1 MTLISAMAV
10 GFGACVPRRPT
21 ILSAAGDQTL
31 FCYLLHVPL
40 TPMVQSSLGFALLET
55 ASPEPR
61 SPSRGAAMLGYMLA
75 VQLVL
80 SRKPSLP
87 FPPLPSWRAIADFGR
102 RRYALLG
109 AAVCILL
116 SAAAVFAKLV

>member
-1 MTLISAMAV
+1 MAI
-10 GFGACVPRRPT
+10 GFGACMPRRPT
-21 ILSAAGDQTL
+21 FLSAAGDQTL

-40 TPMVQSSLGFALLET
+40 TPMVQSSFGFALLEA
-55 ASPEPR
+55 ASPTPR

-87 FPPLPSWRAIADFGR
+87 FPPLPSSRAVAEFGR

-109 AAVCILL
+109 AAVVLLL
-116 SAAAVFAKLV
+116 SAVAVFAKLFDTIIAT